1 MKAHKAR
8 QKWGHVKH
16 LKKVKARKAS
26 KNMKTPKPRKKMKA
40 RRARKKMKAHK
51 ARKVRKKGRHVTTS
65 SNAETVTRRQLCLNI
80 AVKSWLN
87 FLPQEWIYLANNHRS
102 GSL

>member
-1 MKAHKAR
+1 M
-8 QKWGHVKH
+8 
-16 LKKVKARKAS
+16 
-26 KNMKTPKPRKKMKA
+26 
-40 RRARKKMKAHK
+40 K

-80 AVKSWLN
+80 AIKSWLD